1 MISNGL
7 WHNRFGADPH
17 VVGKTIN
24 LDNTDYTVVGVMAP
38 FYNPDLLLGDMCF
51 PMQADPN
58 TTNQGNDLFGAARL
72 KPGVTLAMA
81 KAATQVVAEQFRRK
95 YPTMMGPKQE
105 FTVETSTKC
114 ALRRRASPCSILLG
128 AVGFV
133 LLIAC
138 ANVANLMLARATLRK
153 REISLRA
160 ALGAVRGRIIRQVLT
175 ESESWRW

>member
-1 MISNGL
+1 
-7 WHNRFGADPH
+7 
-17 VVGKTIN
+17 
-24 LDNTDYTVVGVMAP
+24 
-38 FYNPDLLLGDMCF
+38 MCF

-58 TTNQGNDLFGAARL
+58 TTNQGNDLLGAARL

-95 YPTMMGPKQE
+95 YPTMMGPKQN
-105 FTVETSTKC
+105 FTVETIYEVRLAAARKS
-114 ALRRRASPCSILLG
+114 LLILLG
-128 AVGFV
+128 AIGFV

-160 ALGAVRGRIIRQVLT
+160 ALGAVRSRIVRQLLT
-175 ESESWRW
+175 ESVILALVGGALGMYLGYFGVRSLLAINAGDINGGAASANH